1 MGLALLLNQLYK
13 PITDPTIES
22 IAMRDYYTIK
32 INLPGGIVSPGYLK
46 DILTAAWASGVR
58 KVRFGARQQLL
69 MTVHYEVVRFIEKDL
84 QKLGVSYELNSET
97 YPNIISSYCGEE
109 VFRTGQ
115 WLGANEYHSVLDS
128 FDYQPLLKVNISD
141 SNQSFTPFFTGNLN
155 FVSSPE
161 IHFWYLYIRFKQTNT
176 LVRWPELIYTPE
188 IGRLSKII
196 EDCMLD
202 GISSLE
208 TIFETVKK
216 ENTYISLPATQELE
230 LPSFSLPYYEGFN
243 RYESRTWLGL
253 YRRDELFSVEFLID
267 LCLLCLKTKV
277 GEICVTPWRSLI
289 IKGIEDIH
297 RTSWSNILGKHNIN
311 VRHAA
316 NELAWQTEDH
326 TGEGTVLKDYLVR
339 YVEKNDT
346 RTFGLCFGIQTRA
359 KSEVFGSVLIRKRP
373 LFHIAQLS
381 LFNVYDLYYTENFNP
396 NSRKYIL
403 FQKGLFKIHLPWQL
417 ERLCRQYN
425 TRQTTEHAELVY
437 IENEEIQNVFPAIL
451 NIHQCPDCMT
461 IYHPDYGDS
470 LNNIAAGTAF
480 EALPGNYTCPT
491 CGTEKN
497 EFIDIEF
504 PATVLV

>member
-1 MGLALLLNQLYK
+1 
-13 PITDPTIES
+13 
-22 IAMRDYYTIK
+22 MRDYYTIK

-46 DILTAAWASGVR
+46 DILTAAWESGLR

-69 MTVHYEVVRFIEKDL
+69 MTVHYEVVRFLEKDL
-84 QKLGVSYELNSET
+84 QKRGVGYELNSET

-161 IHFWYLYIRFKQTNT
+161 PHFWYLYIRSKQSNN
-176 LVRWPELIYTPE
+176 LFRWPELIYTNE
-188 IGRLSKII
+188 IGRLAKIT
-196 EDCMLD
+196 EDCMLNE
-202 GISSLE
+202 GCQNLE
-208 TIFETVKK
+208 TLYDAVKK
-216 ENTYISLPATQELE
+216 QTDYISVPATQELE
-230 LPSFSLPYYEGFN
+230 LPAFTLPYYEGFN

-267 LCLLCLKTKV
+267 LCLLCLKTRV
-277 GEICVTPWRSLI
+277 GEICATPWKSLI

-297 RTSWSNILGKHNIN
+297 RNAWSSILGKHNIN

-326 TGEGTVLKDYLVR
+326 NEDGTILKDYLVR

-373 LFHIAQLS
+373 LFQIAQLS
-381 LFNVYDLYYTENFNP
+381 LFSVYDLYFTENFNP
-396 NSRKYIL
+396 NSRKHIL

-425 TRQTTEHAELVY
+425 TRKTSENTEAFFLEKDEVKSTS
-437 IENEEIQNVFPAIL
+437 PATL
-451 NIHQCPDCMT
+451 TAHQCPNCMT
-461 IYHPDYGDS
+461 IYHPEYGDI
-470 LNNIAAGTAF
+470 LNNIPPKTSF
-480 EALPGNYTCPT
+480 EALPQTYCCPT

-497 EFIDIEF
+497 ELTEIQF
-504 PATVLV
+504 PAAVLI